1 MWHYWTNMQHI
12 RSRYSDK
19 KGSWFW
25 LFSDTFMLVLH
36 FKRLYGV
43 YSMSTPVLGQKD
55 TKRVTPAQCLQDRHR
70 HTHTHWQTLTLLQ
83 RSRDMCL
90 LCAPTHFTTIRSGL
104 TLPGHRPEKRVWTT
118 AHCLD
123 ITHSTHTRT
132 HRSHSS
138 LETRSHTDFTSAHPT
153 HDGWPMCSASVQA
166 LPHILISFG

>member
-36 FKRLYGV
+36 FKRLYGI
-43 YSMSTPVLGQKD
+43 YSMSTLVLGQKD
-55 TKRVTPAQCLQDRHR
+55 TRGSHLHSVYRTDTDIH
-70 HTHTHWQTLTLLQ
+70 TLTNTNPPPAL
-83 RSRDMCL
+83 RDMCL

-138 LETRSHTDFTSAHPT
+138 PETRSHTDFTSAHPT